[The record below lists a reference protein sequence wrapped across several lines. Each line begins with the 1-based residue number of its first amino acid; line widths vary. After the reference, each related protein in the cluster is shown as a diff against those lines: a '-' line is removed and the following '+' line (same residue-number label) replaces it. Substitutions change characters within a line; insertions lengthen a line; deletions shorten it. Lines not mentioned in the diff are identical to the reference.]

1 MNLEPYNLV
10 SNQPSISRDMSIVTG
25 IDTDIEDICE
35 QIVRVLGNDAK
46 LLESVAILS
55 ERKYHQLLDKGI
67 QSYQKNLLELVTG
80 SNLPR

>member
-35 QIVRVLGNDAK
+35 QIVRVLGNDAE

-55 ERKYHQLLDKGI
+55 DTYYH
-67 QSYQKNLLELVTG
+67 
-80 SNLPR
+80 